1 MTVAVVVVEE
11 AAAVDDD
18 DDTDDDGVMSR
29 QNCPA
34 KPVCV
39 WGGEQMGK
47 QLKTVKFAISC
58 IKLTELNTQLTT
70 YLMLQNFVVN
80 KMMVMM
86 VVMEVWRRWQDGQPR
101 DLTGSGNG
109 KI

>member
-11 AAAVDDD
+11 AAAVDGD

-34 KPVCV
+34 KPV
-39 WGGEQMGK
+39 WGEQMGK
-47 QLKTVKFAISC
+47 QLKPVKFAISC

-70 YLMLQNFVVN
+70 YLMLQNFVVY

-86 VVMEVWRRWQDGQPR
+86 VVMEVWRGWQDGQPR
-101 DLTGSGNG
+101 YLTGSGNG